1 MRLNKRTIIQ
11 LCVFFVVSVVAIAVM
26 VFGYIKAP
34 GNLFGFGRY
43 QVTLQLPES
52 GNLYRKANVTYRGTE
67 VGLVQDVH
75 LGDDGGVVAVL
86 SLKDGTAIPSNLD
99 AAVHSQTPLGEQYV
113 ALTPRSGESPP
124 LKNGDVIPRSRA
136 SVGPD
141 TTQLLDTITKG
152 LQAIPRDNLKTAIDE
167 SYTAVGGL
175 GPELS
180 RIVQGST
187 QLALDARQNLD
198 PLITL
203 IEKSQPV
210 LDSQADTAGAI
221 NSWAANLAVI
231 TNELRQ
237 HDSSVAGFLH
247 NGPPAGDEIR
257 KLFDRLQPTL
267 PIVLANLV
275 SVNQVAITYQP
286 GIEQLLVLLPQGVAD
301 LQAGMIANQNTIQ
314 PLRGAYL
321 DFNLNVNVP
330 PPCTTGFLPP
340 QQMRPQN
347 FEDYPDRP
355 AGNLYCRVPQDAMF
369 NVRGARNYPCTTR
382 PGKYA
387 PTVKMCES
395 DENYVP
401 LNDGYNWK
409 GDPNATLSGQDIPQ
423 LPPGSPPAQAAAPPP
438 ETLPANGPP
447 AGPAPPLAVTG
458 YDPATGTYVGP
469 DGHIYTQSNL
479 AKDTP
484 KEHTW
489 QTMLMPPTP
498 N

>member
-1 MRLNKRTIIQ
+1 MRLSRRTLIQ
-11 LCVFFVVSVVAIAVM
+11 LGVFAVVSIVAVAVM

-34 GNLFGFGRY
+34 GNFFGLGRY
-43 QVTLQLPES
+43 EVMLELPEA
-52 GNLYRKANVTYRGTE
+52 GGLYQKANVTYRGTE
-67 VGLVQDVH
+67 VGLVQNVH
-75 LGDDGGVVAVL
+75 LSDNGGVVAVL
-86 SLKDGTAIPSNLD
+86 ALQRGITIPSDLD
-99 AAVHSQTPLGEQYV
+99 ASVHSQTPLGEQYV
-113 ALTPRSGESPP
+113 ALSPRDAKSAP
-124 LKNGDVIPRSRA
+124 LKNGDVIPRSRTT
-136 SVGPD
+136 VGPD

-187 QLALDARQNLD
+187 QLALDARKNLD
-198 PLITL
+198 PLIAL
-203 IEKSQPV
+203 IDNSAPV
-210 LDSQADTAGAI
+210 LDSQSDTAGAI
-221 NSWAANLAVI
+221 DRWAANLAVM
-231 TNELRQ
+231 TNGLRQ
-237 HDSSVAGFLH
+237 NDRSLAGFLQ
-247 NGPPAGDEIR
+247 NGPQAADEIR
-257 KLFDRLQPTL
+257 QLFDRLQPTL

-275 SVNQVAITYQP
+275 SINDVAITYQP
-286 GIEQLLVLLPQGVAD
+286 ALEQLLVLIPQGVAAQ
-301 LQAGMIANQNTIQ
+301 QAGMVANQDTIQ
-314 PLRGAYL
+314 PLKGAYL

-330 PPCTTGFLPP
+330 PPCTTGFLPT
-340 QQMRPQN
+340 QQQRPPS

-355 AGNLYCRVPQDAMF
+355 AGDVYCRVPQDSMF

-401 LNDGYNWK
+401 INDGMNWK

-423 LPPGSPPAQAAAPPP
+423 LPPGSPTAGAPPPPAAAAPP
-438 ETLPANGPP
+438 
-447 AGPAPPLAVTG
+447 GPAPPLAVTG

-469 DGHIYTQSNL
+469 DGRTYTQSNL
-479 AKDTP
+479 AQDKQ
-484 KEHTW
+484 EQTW

-498 N
+498 PN